1 MKKRILS
8 AMSLAVIAALG
19 VGTGQKQDY
28 NSQNNVRFDRRNKSN
43 ENRENKALTPQR
55 NLSKSVYRPSQ
66 SLAHRDFYNAGI
78 PPKIYGMYHV
88 RRGTHKRTNI

>member
-1 MKKRILS
+1 MKKGILS
-8 AMSLAVIAALG
+8 AMALAGLAALG
-19 VGTGQKQDY
+19 VGKVQKQDS
-28 NSQNNVRFDRRNKSN
+28 NSQNNVRFDRRNQSN
-43 ENRENKALTPQR
+43 ENRDNQALTPQR

-66 SLAHRDFYNAGI
+66 SLGRRYFYNAGI